1 MIINLLLFLLIGVS
15 VYIIIENLITSNCI
29 GKINNYIL
37 DKNEKYYEELLK
49 YYDKNKKLKLKE
61 KINYFRKI
69 GILIDRCG
77 LRNNLLISPLTIIA
91 SGIVCVIIAY
101 MVSFGFFKIVLLSI
115 IISIPFFYLPFAI
128 LNAIANYKEEKIEKV
143 FLNFLLQ
150 LKNHT
155 KINNDIVSAMKEVKT
170 IEPLQ
175 SFIKKFLIEISSG
188 VRFEKA
194 LENFREKI
202 SIKQIKNFLSNL
214 EHCYLYG
221 GDFSELIDKS
231 YKMIKEIQTEKLKR
245 IEETKN
251 ARIVLYILILLDVL
265 VYISFIKSNHENYMI
280 MRKTILGNL
289 ILYWNFISMWILVWI
304 SNIVKKLDY

>member
-1 MIINLLLFLLIGVS
+1 MIINVLLFLLIGVS

-91 SGIVCVIIAY
+91 SGILCVIIAY
-101 MVSFGFFKIVLLSI
+101 MVSFEFFKIVLLSI

-231 YKMIKEIQTEKLKR
+231 YKMIKEIQAEKLKR
-245 IEETKN
+245 IEETKS
-251 ARIVLYILILLDVL
+251 ARIVLFILILLDVL
-265 VYISFIKSNHENYMI
+265 VYVSFIKSNHENYMI